1 MRDETIGLLTHLSRH
16 ARGMVNALEAYAHK
30 IRDQKLTSY
39 EIQQE
44 RTAIA
49 TFARAALELID
60 GLLVDAG
67 ANGAPVA
74 RDNEPGVTPAGLSRP
89 PGARRP
95 GS

>member
-1 MRDETIGLLTHLSRH
+1 MRPDTVGLLTHLSRH

-49 TFARAALELID
+49 TFARAGRAVL
-60 GLLVDAG
+60 
-67 ANGAPVA
+67 A
-74 RDNEPGVTPAGLSRP
+74 RSSEGGPLCQ
-89 PGARRP
+89 
-95 GS
+95 